1 MTLTK
6 PEEHTGLADLP
17 EPDAK
22 AGVVDP
28 SEPDMKAGVI
38 DLLER
43 GGSVVVPVGI
53 ALYALLYL
61 GIQQVYGIFNIS
73 PEQAGIDQATM
84 FGRLV
89 GTLILLVIA
98 GALLAGVFVAAVWL
112 LDKATLGHM
121 SRLTRAVRVRPWAA
135 ATAGALWCGVS
146 YWGFLGYLGLGEGVS
161 MAGVVITAAVIGAL
175 AFLVPFRLLRRR
187 PAGRAGMKIVVAAF
201 TGIGLG
207 FALMGQMESDAIA
220 VAEKGRPASLL
231 LSMVGFQDQWVVLND
246 RESGKVLRGGAEVL
260 LLGEREGTYA
270 LYDCAHQ
277 ETFRIS
283 MEATVLRQ
291 VTLEPERPSGYSCLK
306 QEN

>member
-17 EPDAK
+17 EPD
-22 AGVVDP
+22 V
-28 SEPDMKAGVI
+28 KAGVI

>member
-1 MTLTK
+1 MTITK
-6 PEEHTGLADLP
+6 PEEHTGLDHQP
-17 EPDAK
+17 EPEAK
-22 AGVVDP
+22 AGVV
-28 SEPDMKAGVI
+28 

-43 GGSVVVPVGI
+43 GGSVVVPIGV

-61 GIQQVYGIFNIS
+61 GIQQVYGIFNLN

-89 GTLILLVIA
+89 GTLILLIIA
-98 GALLAGVFVAAVWL
+98 GALLAGILIAVVWL
-112 LDKATLGHM
+112 LDKATLGHL
-121 SRLTRAVRVRPWAA
+121 SRLARAVRERPWAA
-135 ATAGALWCGVS
+135 ATIGALWCGAS
-146 YWGFLGYLGLGEGVS
+146 YWGFLGYLGLGEGASLAAIVITS
-161 MAGVVITAAVIGAL
+161 VVIGVL

-207 FALMGQMESDAIA
+207 FALMGQMERDALA

-246 RESGKVLRGGAEVL
+246 RASGKVLRDGEQML
-260 LLGEREGTYA
+260 LLGEREGAYA
-270 LYDCAHQ
+270 LYDCAKQ

-283 MEATVLRQ
+283 MEATVLRE
-291 VTLEPERPSGYSCLK
+291 VTLDPERPDGYSCMDK
-306 QEN
+306 QGN